1 MLKAS
6 FSPGFSRDLKKLKK
20 KRVDCAPLNEV
31 IGLVLEN
38 TSQARQTL
46 RQRHRMHVLKGKWDD
61 CFERH
66 VANFGDWL
74 LIWVADDERAV
85 FLRTGT
91 HDELF

>member
-1 MLKAS
+1 
-6 FSPGFSRDLKKLKK
+6 
-20 KRVDCAPLNEV
+20 
-31 IGLVLEN
+31 
-38 TSQARQTL
+38 
-46 RQRHRMHVLKGKWDD
+46 MHVLKGKWDD
-61 CFERH
+61 CFECH